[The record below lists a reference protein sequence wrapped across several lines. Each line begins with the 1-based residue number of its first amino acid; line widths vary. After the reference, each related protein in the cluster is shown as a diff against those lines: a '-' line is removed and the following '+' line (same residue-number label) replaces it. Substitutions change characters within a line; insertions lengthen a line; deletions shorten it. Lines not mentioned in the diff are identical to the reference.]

1 MVEPQQ
7 EQVWLEIGRI
17 VAPQGVR
24 GAMRVYP
31 NSDFPERFLE
41 PGQRWLRRKGDLHPD
56 LVELVS
62 GRDLPGKGLYVIELE
77 GIRTRE
83 AAESLRDAVLLVPEG
98 DRLPLES
105 GEFHVQDLLG
115 LEVFHHQT
123 GQRLGVTVDVFSAGN
138 DLLQVQLDE
147 ALLPQ
152 KQENVKSK
160 GGKKRQKPPS
170 PPTVFIP
177 FVEAIVPVVDLEQ
190 QRLEIDPPMG
200 LLDIIN

>member
-7 EQVWLEIGRI
+7 EQAWLEIGRI

-41 PGQRWLRRKGDLHPD
+41 PGQRWLRRQGDRDPEV
-56 LVELVS
+56 VELLR

-77 GIRTRE
+77 GISSRE
-83 AAESLRDAVLLVPEG
+83 AAEALRGAVLLVPEG
-98 DRLPLES
+98 DRPPLES

-147 ALLPQ
+147 ALVPQ
-152 KQENVKSK
+152 KEESVKPKSK
-160 GGKKRQKPPS
+160 KKRPKPPS
-170 PPTVFIP
+170 PPTVFVP
-177 FVEAIVPVVDLEQ
+177 FVKAIVPVVDLEN
-190 QRLEIDPPMG
+190 QRLEVDPPAG

>member
-7 EQVWLEIGRI
+7 EQAWLEIGRI

-41 PGQRWLRRKGDLHPD
+41 PGQRWLRRKGDREPEV
-56 LVELVS
+56 VELLR

-77 GIRTRE
+77 GIGSRE
-83 AAESLRDAVLLVPEG
+83 AAETLRDAVLLVPEG
-98 DRLPLES
+98 DRPPLES

-152 KQENVKSK
+152 EEESVKPKSK
-160 GGKKRQKPPS
+160 KKRPKPPS
-170 PPTVFIP
+170 PPTVFVP
-177 FVEAIVPVVDLEQ
+177 FVEAIVPVVDLEN
-190 QRLEIDPPMG
+190 QRLEVDPPAG